1 MTAEKISLDID
12 IFSEVFLYLYT
23 RKPTLYMDIY
33 VLNLMGSNR
42 TFMELKSRKGG
53 ETITLKTCSNRT
65 FMELKFTRN
74 GNSVCQIRLF

>member
-33 VLNLMGSNR
+33 VLDLMGSNC
-42 TFMELKSRKGG
+42 TFMELKLLSKGSHVVQVRVL
-53 ETITLKTCSNRT
+53 IVPLWN
-65 FMELKFTRN
+65 
-74 GNSVCQIRLF
+74 